1 MTRTFNIACRESVI
15 YTCIKITV
23 LADKVFFITD
33 NQVVVVLLMAR
44 GLVARLNIRSAVAF
58 FKLVDQMK
66 IYSY

>member
-44 GLVARLNIRSAVAF
+44 GLVARLNICSAVAF
-58 FKLVDQMK
+58 FKRVNQTK
-66 IYSY
+66 IYAY